1 MNERRTSLWT
11 ALLGGGLSI
20 GLLTSI
26 AAPQDERASFTAEVT
41 KGDLA
46 IAVELTGSF
55 VAENKDDI
63 RVEPKTYRGDLILTS
78 LLPEGSEVKEGDVL
92 MEFDPSTLERSLEDA
107 RNEVTDK
114 KVDLDKA
121 EAELAAFEIERDTT
135 LKQNQ
140 MELEMEQRELA
151 KAGEQA
157 LLDLADKE
165 QSVVDAEH
173 NLADARV
180 DFEQLTQL
188 YEERELHTATE
199 NILIDREK
207 RRIQDLERGLVKTKA
222 EVELWKKYDQNKT
235 ILEKE
240 LEVVKKEAELK
251 KSQIRLGADRGEKQA
266 EVAKAQRAMD
276 KAERE
281 VSELEEDAAGLRVTS
296 PREGIVFYGTIGGDM
311 FSDVV
316 VFGMSDQTREMQVGG
331 RVRTHQILMTV
342 ASMDQ
347 LSIKMSVLENDIQYM
362 KPGLPISIRPDAF
375 PSLAI
380 DGRLTKV
387 DQIAARTAFMSDIRE
402 FTVRGEYEGIFKQLR
417 SGMNCRVT
425 VHADTVPDA
434 VQVPV
439 LAVFSEGGEF
449 YCLVKEGKDTSRR
462 PVELGAT
469 NGTMVE
475 VTEGVRPGET
485 IALWDPNEE

>member
-1 MNERRTSLWT
+1 MNERRCSLWT

-20 GLLTSI
+20 ALLTSVS
-26 AAPQDERASFTAEVT
+26 APQNERGPFTAEVT
-41 KGDLA
+41 KGDLP

-55 VAENKDDI
+55 VAENKNDI
-63 RVEPKTYRGDLILTS
+63 RVEPKTYRGDLIITS

-92 MEFDPSTLERSLEDA
+92 IEFDPSSLERSLEDA

-114 KVDLDKA
+114 KVTLDKA
-121 EAELAAFEIERDTT
+121 EAELAAFEIERETT
-135 LKQNQ
+135 LAQNQ
-140 MELEMEQRELA
+140 KELEIEQRELA
-151 KAGEQA
+151 KSREQA
-157 LLDLADKE
+157 LLDLVDKE
-165 QSVVDAEH
+165 KSIVDAEH

-207 RRIQDLERGLVKTKA
+207 RRIQNLERGLVKTKA

-235 ILEKE
+235 IEEKE

-251 KSQIRLGADRGEKQA
+251 KSQIRLEADRGEKQA
-266 EVAKAQRAMD
+266 EVAKARRALE

-281 VSELEEDAAGLRVTS
+281 VAELGEDAAGLRVTS
-296 PREGIVFYGTIGGDM
+296 PRDGLVFYGTIGGDM

-347 LSIKMSVLENDIQYM
+347 LSIKMSVLENDIQFM
-362 KPGLPISIRPDAF
+362 KPGLPITIRPDAF

-380 DGRLTKV
+380 EGRLTKV

-439 LAVFSEGGEF
+439 LAVFSKGGEF
-449 YCLVKEGKDTSRR
+449 YCLVKNRAGTTRR

-475 VTEGVRPGET
+475 VTEGVRPGEI